1 MFLELQFQGGDT
13 YHHKALWAAL
23 SVMWKTTWCFSALF
37 LFILLRL
44 FLRESLVLHLLLCLL
59 DFTQRH
65 STSSAFCV
73 HCHDRRVAECR
84 SAVWPATGPVIHG
97 RKSTIVASFGPALM
111 GFISLAW
118 LLVFFLIVWKIQS
131 GKANIMPRLSPNSWI
146 QLAPPAP
153 ACLPNE
159 RLSTPAVSGDQ
170 AHVYFPNVPARKR
183 YTSEPVDT
191 SRCFLNEIHSAVSRG
206 WTLPMAAPSP
216 VPRGIPLFLFL
227 LGAGTNSYTDGSVC
241 GPLSCELISRL

>member
-73 HCHDRRVAECR
+73 HCHDRWVAECR

-118 LLVFFLIVWKIQS
+118 LLVFFLNCLKDSVWESKHHAQAVTKQLNPI
-131 GKANIMPRLSPNSWI
+131 SPTC
-146 QLAPPAP
+146 P
-153 ACLPNE
+153 CLF
-159 RLSTPAVSGDQ
+159 T
-170 AHVYFPNVPARKR
+170 
-183 YTSEPVDT
+183 
-191 SRCFLNEIHSAVSRG
+191 
-206 WTLPMAAPSP
+206 
-216 VPRGIPLFLFL
+216 
-227 LGAGTNSYTDGSVC
+227 
-241 GPLSCELISRL
+241 